1 MKNNKGFTLMELLLS
16 ISVLALIMLI
26 AVPSYIG
33 ISNAV
38 RKNQRENIIS
48 KIETAASK
56 YAFDT
61 GETLIFVDKLITE
74 GYLDSDDEKGNL
86 DDPVNNL
93 RMNCYVVEMTREN
106 SYYKAEFKNDK
117 NYDEDGV
124 CNYNKLEESSSNVSI
139 IATGEKIGDWYKGKV
154 TLTATSNK
162 VVIDCT
168 NNTCKWTSSS
178 GLDKNGESIEV
189 DSKGILNTKYTFQY
203 TIYNQE
209 DNTVTRY
216 KDAMTLKIDNEA
228 PVIYNEQITVTDRY
242 VYTDKKT
249 VKIIASD
256 GKGSGISGYAL
267 SKDVSVCSASELK
280 YQESN
285 SFKVEEA
292 GTYKVCVKDKVNNY
306 SEYNLEIKY
315 INPKYTVKVSS
326 NNESYG
332 TVNPGS
338 QPVTSGKSAVFTISP
353 KDGYQYKSN
362 TCDGTVSDNIL
373 TIENVTTNKTCIV
386 NFEKIYTVTAS
397 SNNTSYGTVSPE
409 SQTVSSGN
417 LVTFT
422 LSPATGYQ
430 YSSNDCG
437 GTVSGNRLTISNV
450 TTDKTCKVTF
460 EKSTYTVT
468 VSSNSTTRGTVS
480 PSSQTVSH
488 GGTLTFTISP
498 KSGYEYSSNTCGGT
512 ISGNTLTIS
521 NVTSNKNCTVSFVSN
536 VVKYRV
542 QLYIYDSTG
551 ELLQLNNGWY
561 AEHGESISI
570 PVNCSIL
577 NSTNYSSRSCS
588 GSCGSYIQFYQ
599 CDNNNTQ
606 YPYAYVQVNN
616 VTSSCDCTIYVS

>member
-332 TVNPGS
+332 TVSPG
-338 QPVTSGKSAVFTISP
+338 
-353 KDGYQYKSN
+353 
-362 TCDGTVSDNIL
+362 
-373 TIENVTTNKTCIV
+373 
-386 NFEKIYTVTAS
+386 
-397 SNNTSYGTVSPE
+397 
-409 SQTVSSGN
+409 SQTVSS
-417 LVTFT
+417 
-422 LSPATGYQ
+422 
-430 YSSNDCG
+430 
-437 GTVSGNRLTISNV
+437 
-450 TTDKTCKVTF
+450 
-460 EKSTYTVT
+460 
-468 VSSNSTTRGTVS
+468 
-480 PSSQTVSH
+480 

-498 KSGYEYSSNTCGGT
+498 KSGYKYSINNCGGT
-512 ISGNTLTIS
+512 VSGNTLTIS
-521 NVTSNKNCTVSFVSN
+521 NVTSDVSCTVYFNTKSTRYSVSVSSNNTSYGTVSPNVQSVSPGETATITLKPKSGYEYSSNDCGGIVEDNILTISNINESINCTVTFKAKEVIKYSVHLNIYNSAGSLQYNDEVS
-536 VVKYRV
+536 VS
-542 QLYIYDSTG
+542 QGWTG
-551 ELLQLNNGWY
+551 HILVPCSVLNFDNF
-561 AEHGESISI
+561 
-570 PVNCSIL
+570 
-577 NSTNYSSRSCS
+577 SSVSCS
-588 GSCGSYIQFYQ
+588 GECEAEIIRENFI
-599 CDNNNTQ
+599 CDWSSSGAVTIK
-606 YPYAYVQVNN
+606 N
-616 VTSSCDCTIYVS
+616 VISSCTCDIYLK